1 MTAQRIPLPD
11 WRDNTRGLPFASIS
25 AEGIK
30 PRTMAEII
38 ENQSKRDRLRPAPRK
53 SFIDRMAQS
62 AIEGMS
68 DRRQIARPGER
79 K

>member
-1 MTAQRIPLPD
+1 MSRALPRVD

-25 AEGIK
+25 AEEIK
-30 PRTMAEII
+30 PI
-38 ENQSKRDRLRPAPRK
+38 SKG
-53 SFIDRMAQS
+53 IDKEAQS
-62 AIEGMS
+62 AVEVVS

>member
-1 MTAQRIPLPD
+1 MSARIPLPD

-30 PRTMAEII
+30 RI
-38 ENQSKRDRLRPAPRK
+38 SKG
-53 SFIDRMAQS
+53 IDKEAQS
-62 AIEGMS
+62 AIERIS